1 MADGLVNGVALPPSR
16 GAGARQPERV
26 ETMQAIVGRLDE
38 LAHRLVQLSPQPSWR
53 ARRCMI
59 VSTPF
64 RMQVTGARKRL
75 ADLAATGEV
84 CGQDALR
91 WVFELNDSRLQ
102 IERRLHD
109 LETSLNMLQC
119 VATPPAE
126 RVREAEL
133 FASNKAELLKV
144 LNGIRNLIAQ
154 RFPEALSEG

>member
-1 MADGLVNGVALPPSR
+1 
-16 GAGARQPERV
+16 
-26 ETMQAIVGRLDE
+26 
-38 LAHRLVQLSPQPSWR
+38 
-53 ARRCMI
+53 MI

-144 LNGIRNLIAQ
+144 LNGIRDLIAQ